1 MTDEPSVHHAT
12 RKAADMALAKRVVSR
27 ESHRAVHEGRITLA
41 EARELGRERSPF
53 GPAPKPADKGDRSR
67 PCIACGGLTKGG
79 RFHPGCDAKMH
90 RTADEHLRGERE
102 LTDEQRD
109 YLETSGKMEQ
119 ARKRAEREEAQASK
133 RREKEAKT

>member
-1 MTDEPSVHHAT
+1 MTEQENRVHGNT
-12 RKAADMALAKRVVSR
+12 KKAADMSLAKREISR
-27 ESHRAVHEGRITLA
+27 DSHRGVKEGRITLV
-41 EARELGRERSPF
+41 EARELGRDGSPC
-53 GPAPKPADKGDRSR
+53 ARAVCADKDDRSR
-67 PCIACGGLTKGG
+67 PCIACGGMTRGG

-102 LTDEQRD
+102 LTDEQRE